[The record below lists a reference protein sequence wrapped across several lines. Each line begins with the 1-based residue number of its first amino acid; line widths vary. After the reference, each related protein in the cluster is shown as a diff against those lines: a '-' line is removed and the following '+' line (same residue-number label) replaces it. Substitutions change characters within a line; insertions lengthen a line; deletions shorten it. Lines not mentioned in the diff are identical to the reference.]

1 MIKGVAFKAVAAM
14 MAVWAAWSLG
24 NLADM
29 LRVETA
35 RGQALEKA
43 AAEIRTQL
51 EAGVETLPELAIKMG
66 YIYRGDIV
74 FFDGG

>member
-1 MIKGVAFKAVAAM
+1 
-14 MAVWAAWSLG
+14 
-24 NLADM
+24 M

-66 YIYRGDIV
+66 YIYREDTV